1 MVFEADSNEP
11 ASQLLSLIGPALN
24 NDIKIS
30 ALNVN
35 GWADYRWQKLDGT
48 WVNAERKTWGEL
60 LANVDAVEDQM
71 RRHLADQP
79 KAVQVFVLEGW
90 VEESMLGTHVIQQVT
105 RGNGNTLYGKGR
117 ASGTR
122 LNRVYSWLYA
132 ASQHV
137 NVLQT
142 GSFEQTCQLLV
153 QMYKQDQKEDSQKK
167 IFQRYYKQ
175 TNWHP
180 DPQVL
185 KLIGIEPGLGEVRA
199 TALIA
204 RFSTVWNVLSATP
217 KELTQVPGIG
227 MTIANKL
234 LSGVG
239 RSDV

>member
-1 MVFEADSNEP
+1 MFELDVNEP
-11 ASQLLSLIGPALN
+11 TAQALSLIGPALN
-24 NDIKIS
+24 NNVHVS

-35 GWADYRWQKLDGT
+35 GWADYRWQRLDGV
-48 WVNAERKTWGEL
+48 WVNAERKTWPEI
-60 LANVDAVEDQM
+60 LANVDAVEDQL
-71 RRHLADQP
+71 RRHIADQP
-79 KAVQVFVLEGW
+79 KAIQVFILEGW
-90 VEESMLGTHVIQQVT
+90 VEESMMGTHVIQQMGK
-105 RGNGNTLYGKGR
+105 GNGNTLYGKGR
-117 ASGTR
+117 ASATR
-122 LNRVYSWLYA
+122 LNRIYSWLYS
-132 ASQHV
+132 ASQYV
-137 NVLQT
+137 NVMQT
-142 GSFEQTCQLLV
+142 GSFEQTCQMLV
-153 QMYKQDQKEDSQKK
+153 QMYKQDNKEETEKK
-167 IFQRYYKQ
+167 IFSRYYKQ

-180 DPQVL
+180 DPMVL